1 MTARA
6 RNQMQNILALI
17 GNEVDLTTARYA
29 AILGLTPSKGARS
42 PVLWNAAYKAAGA
55 DAGMVAMD
63 VGEAN
68 LAALVDALRTDRRY
82 LGGAV
87 AVPHKQ
93 GLLPLLDHLEPEAA
107 RIGAV
112 NAVYRHPDGGLVGAN
127 TDGAGALA
135 EITDLVGGVEALA
148 GRRAVMLGLGGA
160 GLAVA
165 TYLAARV
172 ADLAL
177 VNRTRATA
185 VTVAERLGARTI
197 DWPVA
202 ADDVAACDLLVN
214 CTTMGYADG
223 PAGSPLTAR
232 ALAALPA
239 TAAVYDVIYQPR
251 KTPLLAAAR
260 ARDLTARD
268 GLGMNLEQ
276 AVIAFDK
283 ANPDL
288 LPRDRL
294 RQVMANA

>member
-1 MTARA
+1 
-6 RNQMQNILALI
+6 MQDILTLI
-17 GNEVDLTTARYA
+17 GNEVRPKTARFA

-42 PVLWNAAYKAAGA
+42 PVLWNAAYEAAGD
-55 DAGMVAMD
+55 DASMVPMD
-63 VGEAN
+63 VTEGN
-68 LAALVDALRTDRRY
+68 LPALVDALRADLRY

-87 AVPHKQ
+87 AMPHKQ

-112 NAVYRHPDGGLVGAN
+112 NSLYRHADGGLVGAN

-135 EITDLVGGVEALA
+135 EITDLVGGAEELA
-148 GRRAVMLGLGGA
+148 RRRAVVLGLGGA

-165 TYLAARV
+165 AYLAAGV
-172 ADLAL
+172 SDLAL
-177 VNRTRATA
+177 ANRTQATA
-185 VTVAERLGARTI
+185 AAAAQRLGARRI

-202 ADDVAACDLLVN
+202 EDDLANCDLVVN
-214 CTTMGYADG
+214 CSTIGFADG
-223 PAGSPLTAR
+223 PAGSPLAAG

-251 KTPLLAAAR
+251 ETRLLAAAR
-260 ARDLTARD
+260 ARGLSARD

-283 ANPDL
+283 TNPGL
-288 LPRDRL
+288 LQRSRL
-294 RQVMANA
+294 RQVMADA